1 MVSERKSTH
10 HRRGSCGALTGE
22 RGSERRHRRPSR
34 KPLVA
39 GGGRVFFCGR
49 ISQHMERTRAV
60 DWLAGGAM
68 LLAAASWGIV
78 ASLLAGG

>member
-1 MVSERKSTH
+1 
-10 HRRGSCGALTGE
+10 
-22 RGSERRHRRPSR
+22 
-34 KPLVA
+34 
-39 GGGRVFFCGR
+39 
-49 ISQHMERTRAV
+49 MERTRAV